1 MMKKVMF
8 LIFFINVLVIGAK
21 AQVINDD
28 EITIKNQDLSLWYDA
43 PAFVWTEAIPIGN
56 AFMGAMIFGDPIQ
69 DRLQLNE
76 TTLYSGDPDA
86 TFKSISVRKDFPEVN
101 QLMQEKKYS
110 EAQEFIQKNW
120 LGRAQECYQPLGDL
134 WIDFDHED
142 SAVRNYKRTLDLS
155 EGMAQVTYDVGE
167 THFKREYF
175 ASYPDKV
182 IVVRIS
188 ASQTGQLNCAL
199 HFSTP
204 HQPTEKHFT
213 EDDFLV
219 MQGKVPGIALRRS
232 IEQVENLGDQYKYP
246 EIFDKKGDL
255 ISGAKTIMYGDA
267 VNGLGMTFDSRV
279 KTILQGG
286 TVSYENG
293 KVRVENADEVV
304 FLLSTGTSYNGF
316 DKSPAF
322 EGKDPTQQVLD
333 NFRKLGN
340 KNYSDLYTDH
350 VDDYQQL
357 FNRVQISLGKLSTQ
371 SQLTTDERVRLF
383 ANGKDTSLVS
393 MYFQY
398 GRYLMI
404 AGSRPGGQPMNLQGI
419 WNDKVIPPWAS
430 AYTMNINAEM
440 NYWPAE
446 LTNLS
451 ECHEPFFDAIKD
463 LAINGES
470 TARNMFGNEGWL
482 ANHNMS
488 IWRNAEPV
496 DSCPCSFWP
505 MAGGWLT
512 SHFWERYLF
521 HGDKEFLEK
530 EAFPLIRG
538 TVLFYKDWLVLNE
551 DGFFVTPVG
560 HSPEQS
566 FIYGDG
572 ERSTQ
577 SPGPTMDMA
586 IIRESFSRYLE
597 ACNILGIEEPLK
609 AEIEDKL
616 EKLLPYQIGKY
627 GQLQEWQF
635 DFEDQDPQ
643 HRHISHLYGFHPGN
657 QININTTPE
666 LVSAVKRVM
675 QIRGDK
681 ATGWSMGWK
690 VNVWARLGD
699 GNQALKLLTNLLHLV
714 KEDDPE
720 FAGSGSYPNLFD
732 AHPPFQID
740 GNFGATAGIAEMLVQ
755 SHAGEIHLLPALPDA
770 WQSGKVKGLK
780 TRGGFELDLE
790 WEDGKVKKAVVYSHL
805 GGNCRIRTNKFVT
818 IQGIK
823 PLPVL
828 GVNPNGLFN
837 YIDPG
842 TPIIKDESKLMENS
856 VEMDHVFDFDSE
868 KGEEYV
874 IIG

>member
-1 MMKKVMF
+1 MRK
-8 LIFFINVLVIGAK
+8 IIGYFTVWIISLFSVQGSI
-21 AQVINDD
+21 AQ
-28 EITIKNQDLSLWYDA
+28 EIAMVEKQDLSIWYDA
-43 PAFVWTEAIPIGN
+43 PAKAWTEAIPIGN
-56 AFMGAMIFGDPIQ
+56 AYMGAMIFGDPSQ

-76 TTLYSGDPDA
+76 TTLYSGDPHA
-86 TFKSISVRKDFPEVN
+86 TFNAISVRKDFPEVS
-101 QLMQEKKYS
+101 QLMEEEKYS
-110 EAQEFIQKNW
+110 EAQELIRENW

-134 WIDFDHED
+134 WIDFKHEK
-142 SAVRNYKRTLDLS
+142 SQLKNYKRSLDLS
-155 EGMAQVTYDVGE
+155 KGIAEVTYQIGN
-167 THFKREYF
+167 TRFKREYF
-175 ASYPDKV
+175 ASYPDKTIV
-182 IVVRIS
+182 IKIS
-188 ASQTGQLNCAL
+188 ASEPGQLNCNL
-199 HFSTP
+199 YLSTP

-213 EDDFLV
+213 ENDFLV

-232 IEQVENLGDQYKYP
+232 IEQVKNIGDQYKYP
-246 EIFDKKGDL
+246 EIFDKKGNV
-255 ISGAKTIMYGDA
+255 ISGAETVMYGDA

-279 KTILQGG
+279 KAVHQGG

-293 KVRVENADEVV
+293 KIHVDNADEVV
-304 FLLSTGTSYNGF
+304 FILSTGTSYNGF

-322 EGKDPTQQVLD
+322 EGKDPTQQVLG
-333 NFRKLGN
+333 NFKTLESKGF
-340 KNYSDLYTDH
+340 SELYDDH
-350 VDDYQQL
+350 VWDYKAL
-357 FNRVQISLGKLSTQ
+357 FDRVQFSLGRMSNQ
-371 SQLTTDERVRLF
+371 SKLTTDERVRLF
-383 ANGKDTSLVS
+383 SNGKDPSLVAL
-393 MYFQY
+393 YFQF

-404 AGSRPGGQPMNLQGI
+404 SGSRPGGQPLNLQGI

-451 ECHEPFFDAIKD
+451 ECHEPFFEAVKE
-463 LAINGES
+463 LAINGEF
-470 TARNMFGNEGWL
+470 TAKNMFGNEGWL

-488 IWRNAEPV
+488 IWRQAEPV
-496 DSCPCSFWP
+496 DICPCSFWP

-521 HGDKEFLEK
+521 HGDKVFLEK
-530 EAFPLIRG
+530 EVFPLIRG
-538 TVLFYKDWLVLNE
+538 TVLFYKDWLVANK
-551 DGFFVTPVG
+551 DGYWVTPVG
-560 HSPEQS
+560 HSPEQA
-566 FIYGDG
+566 FIYGDNK
-572 ERSTQ
+572 RSTQ

-597 ACNILGIEEPLK
+597 ACSILGIDEPLMN
-609 AEIEDKL
+609 EIENKL
-616 EKLLPYQIGKY
+616 ENLLPYQIGKF

-657 QININTTPE
+657 QINKRTTPE

-675 QIRGDK
+675 EIRGDE

-714 KEDDPE
+714 KEDDPN

-740 GNFGATAGIAEMLVQ
+740 GNFGATAGIAEMMVQ
-755 SHAGEIHLLPALPDA
+755 SHDGEIHLLPALPDD

-790 WEDGKVKKAVVYSHL
+790 WEKGKLNRAVIYSQL
-805 GGNCRIRTNKFVT
+805 GGNCRIRTNYPIT
-818 IQGIK
+818 IQGVKSFI
-823 PLPVL
+823 VNDA
-828 GVNPNGLFN
+828 NPNPLFN
-837 YIDPG
+837 FIDPG
-842 TPIIKDESKLMENS
+842 NPIIKDKTKLRDISMNEESY
-856 VEMDHVFDFDSE
+856 VIDFKSE
-868 KGEEYV
+868 KGAKYV
-874 IIG
+874 IKRE

>member
-1 MMKKVMF
+1 MMK
-8 LIFFINVLVIGAK
+8 IISFFVVWIIGFFFVQASF
-21 AQVINDD
+21 AQEIAID
-28 EITIKNQDLSLWYDA
+28 ENQDLSIWYDA
-43 PAFVWTEAIPIGN
+43 PAKAWTEAIPIGN
-56 AFMGAMIFGDPIQ
+56 AYMGAMIFGNPFRE
-69 DRLQLNE
+69 RLQLNE
-76 TTLYSGDPDA
+76 TTLYSGDPHA
-86 TFKSISVRKDFPEVN
+86 TFNAINVRKDFPEIS
-101 QLMQEKKYS
+101 QLMEEEKYS
-110 EAQEFIQKNW
+110 EAQELIQKNW

-134 WIDFDHED
+134 WIEVAHEE
-142 SAVRNYKRTLDLS
+142 SEVINYQRSLDLS
-155 EGMAQVTYDVGE
+155 KGTAQVTYNVGK
-167 THFKREYF
+167 THFTREYF

-182 IVVRIS
+182 IVVKIS
-188 ASQTGQLNCAL
+188 ASQPGQVNCQL

-213 EDDFLV
+213 DNEFLV

-232 IEQVENLGDQYKYP
+232 IEQVVNIGDQYKYP
-246 EIFDKKGDL
+246 EIFDKNGNL
-255 ISGAKTIMYGDA
+255 LNGAETILYGDA

-279 KTILQGG
+279 QAIHQGG

-293 KVRVENADEVV
+293 KIQVNNADEV
-304 FLLSTGTSYNGF
+304 FFILSTGTSYNGF
-316 DKSPAF
+316 DKSPAL
-322 EGKDPTQQVLD
+322 EGKDPTQQVLG
-333 NFRKLGN
+333 NFKSLGD
-340 KNYSDLYTDH
+340 KGFTDLYDDH
-350 VDDYQQL
+350 VSDYRAL
-357 FNRVQISLGKLSTQ
+357 FDRVQFSLGRMSKQ
-371 SQLTTDERVRLF
+371 SKMTTDERVRLF
-383 ANGKDTSLVS
+383 SNGKDPSLVAL
-393 MYFQY
+393 YFQF

-404 AGSRPGGQPMNLQGI
+404 AGSRPGGQPLNLQGI

-451 ECHEPFFDAIKD
+451 ECHEPFFDAIKE

-470 TARNMFGNEGWL
+470 TSRTMFGNQGWL

-488 IWRNAEPV
+488 IWRQAEPV

-521 HGDKEFLEK
+521 QGDKGFLET

-538 TVLFYKDWLVLNE
+538 TVLFYKDWLVRNE
-551 DGFFVTPVG
+551 DGYWVTPVG
-560 HSPEQS
+560 HSPEQA
-566 FIYGDG
+566 FKYGNG

-597 ACNILGIEEPLK
+597 ACSILGIKEPLMD
-609 AEIEDKL
+609 EIGDKL
-616 EKLLPYQIGKY
+616 ENLLPYQIGKY

-643 HRHISHLYGFHPGN
+643 HRHISHLYGIHPGN
-657 QININTTPE
+657 QINERTTPE
-666 LVSAVKRVM
+666 LVAAVKKVM
-675 QIRGDK
+675 EIRGDK

-690 VNVWARLGD
+690 VNVWARLGN

-714 KEDDPE
+714 KEDDPD

-755 SHAGEIHLLPALPDA
+755 SHDGEIHLLPALPDS
-770 WQSGKVKGLK
+770 WQSGKIKGLK

-790 WEDGKVKKAVVYSHL
+790 WEDGKVKKAVIYSLL
-805 GGNCRIRTNKFVT
+805 GGYCRIRTNQPVT
-818 IQGIK
+818 IQGVE
-823 PLPVL
+823 PLPAS
-828 GVNPNGLFN
+828 GVNPNPLFRF
-837 YIDPG
+837 IDPG
-842 TPIIKDESKLMENS
+842 SPIIKDKSKVMDTS
-856 VEMDHVFDFDSE
+856 VETDHVVDFESE
-868 KGEEYV
+868 KGSKYV
-874 IIG
+874 ITG